1 MTINRSVAG
10 GTAGAT
16 GATGWRRLLSESRR
30 PTRWD
35 IVVTVAM
42 LVTMTIVVVVRS
54 GTATFPST
62 ELLLLTVASWLPLL
76 VRTYWP
82 ELVLAA
88 VVVVEACHLAVM
100 HDLDAGLPGST
111 VGAYQPVPLATMIA
125 VYTVAARRRQ
135 RDGWI
140 AGAAAASILLAAA
153 LLFQPLSLAGTD
165 LVMVQLVVIAAGV
178 GVGIRARHDART
190 RRARE
195 AREQSRQAVLDE
207 RLRIARE
214 LHDTLAHN
222 LALVDA
228 QAAVADYLL
237 DTDPLTARQA
247 LRGITQHTSAAIDDL
262 RAALVLLRR
271 DPDDAEHTGKRQP
284 AGHPLPAT
292 DDQSFGSPSLAP
304 VAGLKQLGGL
314 LGRFR
319 DAGAHVTL
327 DVHGQ
332 AAALSHQSDL
342 AAYRIVQEALTNA
355 TKHAPG
361 APVSV
366 TMRWAPGQLRLEIH
380 NSRSVRPGQ
389 QHPVGTGHGLIGLR
403 ERARAAGG
411 TFGAGPTG
419 DGGYLVTATLST
431 RAQRTTDHQIVP
443 AVGADRVGTDPTE
456 TERPAP

>member
-1 MTINRSVAG
+1 MTIIRSAAG
-10 GTAGAT
+10 NTDGAAGT
-16 GATGWRRLLSESRR
+16 TGWRRLLSESRR

-35 IVVTVAM
+35 VVVTVVVLAAM
-42 LVTMTIVVVVRS
+42 TAVVVVRS
-54 GTATFPST
+54 GTATFPGT
-62 ELLLLTVASWLPLL
+62 ELLLLTVVSWLPLL

-82 ELVLAA
+82 EPVLAA

-100 HDLDAGLPGST
+100 PNLDAGLPGST
-111 VGAYQPVPLATMIA
+111 VGAYQPVPIATMIA

-140 AGAAAASILLAAA
+140 AGGVAAFVLLAAA

-165 LVMVQLVVIAAGV
+165 LVMVQLVVIATGAGV
-178 GVGIRARHDART
+178 GVRARHDART

-195 AREQSRQAVLDE
+195 ASEQSRRALLDE

-228 QAAVADYLL
+228 QAGIADYLL
-237 DTDPLTARQA
+237 DTDPRTARQA

-271 DPDDAEHTGKRQP
+271 DPDDAEPTENERPGGRDLSATGHRP
-284 AGHPLPAT
+284 V
-292 DDQSFGSPSLAP
+292 GSPSLAP
-304 VAGLKQLGGL
+304 VAGLAELDGL

-319 DAGAHVTL
+319 DAGAHLAL
-327 DVHGQ
+327 DIHGQ

-342 AAYRIVQEALTNA
+342 AAYRIIQEALTNA

-361 APVSV
+361 APVTV
-366 TMRWAPGQLRLEIH
+366 TLNWTPGHLTIEIR
-380 NSRSVRPGQ
+380 NARSLQPG
-389 QHPVGTGHGLIGLR
+389 HTRHVGTGHGLIGLR

-411 TFGAGPTG
+411 TLEAGPTD
-419 DGGYLVTATLST
+419 DGGYLVTAKLRT
-431 RAQRTTDHQIVP
+431 RPDH
-443 AVGADRVGTDPTE
+443 PTE
-456 TERPAP
+456 DLAAPAGNAATPETEEPMP